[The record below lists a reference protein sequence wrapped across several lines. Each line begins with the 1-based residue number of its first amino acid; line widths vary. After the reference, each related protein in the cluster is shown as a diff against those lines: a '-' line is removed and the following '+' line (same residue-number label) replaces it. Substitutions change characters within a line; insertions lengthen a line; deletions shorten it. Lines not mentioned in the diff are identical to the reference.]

1 MAVPQDA
8 KTIAHAKDKP
18 MKQIDANRILNTMRM
33 DGDRVGILQFSYE
46 LAPNLQRLGGRVAM
60 TVTMTVNVLNA
71 LMTALISSLRV
82 HFKVSRHS
90 LESQGIPLRAKVFL
104 KRMP

>member
-1 MAVPQDA
+1 
-8 KTIAHAKDKP
+8 
-18 MKQIDANRILNTMRM
+18 M

-82 HFKVSRHS
+82 HFKV
-90 LESQGIPLRAKVFL
+90 LF
-104 KRMP
+104 

>member
-8 KTIAHAKDKP
+8 RTIAHAKDKP

-46 LAPNLQRLGGRVAM
+46 LAPNLQCLGGSSSNDSNNDSECLECLDDCLDFLTAG
-60 TVTMTVNVLNA
+60 A
-71 LMTALISSLRV
+71 L
-82 HFKVSRHS
+82 
-90 LESQGIPLRAKVFL
+90 
-104 KRMP
+104 